1 MNRRR
6 ALLGTLTLGTLILG
20 ACARGVPERP
30 RVELTLVGGPG
41 LKQPLAVRIYQLVA
55 TEHFLAAPP
64 PALLGHEQATLGTD
78 DLGMEEILLRPG
90 ETRHL
95 ERRWREQAKSIGVSV
110 LYDTSSGGLW
120 RDVAAL
126 AHDGPSRFRLEVE
139 PGRTRLR
146 PLRQGEKSV

>member
-1 MNRRR
+1 MIPRR
-6 ALLGTLTLGTLILG
+6 ALVGTLALA
-20 ACARGVPERP
+20 ACAHGVPERP
-30 RVELTLVGGPG
+30 RVEFTLVAAPG
-41 LKQPLAVRIYQLVA
+41 LTRALAVRVYQLVA

-95 ERRWREQAKSIGVSV
+95 QRTWREQAKYVGVAV
-110 LYDTSSGGLW
+110 LFDAPASLW

-126 AHDGPSRFRLEVE
+126 AHDGPSRLRLDVE
-139 PGRTRLR
+139 PGRSRLR
-146 PLRQGEKSV
+146 GLRQGEKSV